1 MTVREAGQSRT
12 AQREEAAHSAF
23 DGAPVP
29 RGGGPREEQWR

>member
-12 AQREEAAHSAF
+12 AQRREAALSAF
-23 DGAPVP
+23 DLGPSP